1 MEYLILI
8 PLKKAYETD
17 LVKNLKVAIS
27 AQYGN
32 IDDKT
37 KQNLETLNQM
47 RNNATSKTIDTRQEQ
62 SLEMLQKYLISF
74 IYLPK

>member
-8 PLKKAYETD
+8 PMKKAYEID
-17 LVKNLKVAIS
+17 LVKYLKVAIS

-32 IDDKT
+32 LDDKM
-37 KQNLETLNQM
+37 KENLETLNRM

-62 SLEMLQKYLISF
+62 SLEQLEK
-74 IYLPK
+74 